1 MGSGGEGE
9 GGGDEEGDADEA
21 EKVHAEGGSEAAD
34 GGAEDFADTDL
45 FETFLCGEDREA
57 EEADTGNKNGDGGA
71 KTEDVLPTRF
81 GGVGMPIVLILE
93 RIIVRALRQLCLKG
107 LFDEREGGGGAVGP
121 DLDVEGLDAAAQ
133 GERKYLGFDGNV

>member
-45 FETFLCGEDREA
+45 FETFLCGEDREEKVSECT
-57 EEADTGNKNGDGGA
+57 EEILKYRCLPFCWLIDRF
-71 KTEDVLPTRF
+71 VLW
-81 GGVGMPIVLILE
+81 PIRTVYNICRLQTHYI
-93 RIIVRALRQLCLKG
+93 
-107 LFDEREGGGGAVGP
+107 
-121 DLDVEGLDAAAQ
+121 
-133 GERKYLGFDGNV
+133 